1 MTDNAGGGNAGDNAG
16 AGGTGGSGNGAGG
29 SGAGAGGAGA
39 AGGGASPW
47 HNGID
52 PAVIGY
58 AQNKGWIDADPKVT
72 FGKAIE
78 AYRSAESKLGVPP
91 DQLVRVPLPN
101 AAPADLD
108 AFWTRFGAVK
118 EAKDFGL
125 GAIKSAKGDALDAR
139 LAEAIATSA
148 IAARA
153 PKGAVLAVTGAVQ
166 KYIDG
171 IVAEEETIATTNKN
185 EQMAALKKNWGS
197 NYENNLI
204 DANRTFTKWAMA
216 AGVDE
221 AKAKQA
227 IDAIS
232 HIGGVGAAT
241 VMEMLH
247 ALGRRMSEDRW
258 IEMPRTGPSG
268 MPQSQESAK
277 ARMAELRNDAAW
289 VDRWSKGGVA
299 EKAEYK
305 KLLEVMTGQSSY
317 AV

>member
-258 IEMPRTGPSG
+258 IEMPRTGLSG

-277 ARMAELRNDAAW
+277 ARMAELRKDAAW

-299 EKAEYK
+299 EKEEYK
-305 KLLEVMTGQSSY
+305 KLLQIATGQSSY